1 MIDKKTNWAL
11 IAMTATFTL
20 IQFFNSQT
28 YGWHENLGI
37 DSNKAAELYQTQ
49 PYDPAIS
56 RWKNALQV
64 VIDGMDHCFDK
75 SVISC
80 ESFMSTIIINCKSH
94 PNELLACNDIRI
106 AQYPLLL
113 KNAKEA
119 QAKAEAKAEEEQ
131 RKATEAKMEDVKRE
145 YSSKFKENAASIII
159 NRCINTN
166 SDTSCDGEMRS
177 LQRDCQNASSPYNYC
192 KDERF
197 VGYLTQLNTS
207 NSTVAP

>member
-1 MIDKKTNWAL
+1 MNEIKIYSIL
-11 IAMTATFTL
+11 ISMTVTFML
-20 IQFFNSQT
+20 MLSLNT
-28 YGWHENLGI
+28 YTYAWHENLGI

-56 RWKNALQV
+56 RWKNALQL
-64 VIDGMDHCFDK
+64 VIDGMDHCFDE
-75 SVISC
+75 SIVSC
-80 ESFMSTIIINCKSH
+80 ESYMSTIINNCNSH

-106 AQYPLLL
+106 AQYPLIL

-119 QAKAEAKAEEEQ
+119 QAKAEAKAEEQQ
-131 RKATEAKMEDVKRE
+131 RKTTEAKMEDVKRE
-145 YSSKFKENAASIII
+145 YSTKVKENAASIII

-166 SDTSCDGEMRS
+166 SDTSCDDQFRS
-177 LQRDCQNASSPYNYC
+177 LQRDCQNATSPYNYC

-197 VGYLTQLNTS
+197 VGYLKQHNIS

>member
-1 MIDKKTNWAL
+1 
-11 IAMTATFTL
+11 MTASFTL
-20 IQFFNSQT
+20 MLSLNT
-28 YGWHENLGI
+28 YTYAWHENLGI

-56 RWKNALQV
+56 RWKNALQS

-80 ESFMSTIIINCKSH
+80 ESFMSTIINNCKSH

-106 AQYPLLL
+106 AQYPLIL

-119 QAKAEAKAEEEQ
+119 HAKAEAKAEEEQ

-145 YSSKFKENAASIII
+145 YSTKVKENAASIII

-166 SDTSCDGEMRS
+166 SDTSCDDQLRS
-177 LQRDCQNASSPYNYC
+177 LQRDCQNATSPYNYC

-197 VGYLTQLNTS
+197 VGYLTQHNIS